1 MEKPFTACYV
11 DPPFKFLDPVCV
23 GMDILPLQ
31 RLMSSPGTSYQVVKT
46 NCYERSFLGKV
57 STTMNILPVG
67 KR

>member
-31 RLMSSPGTSYQVVKT
+31 RLMSSPGTSYHQVVKT
-46 NCYERSFLGKV
+46 NCY
-57 STTMNILPVG
+57 
-67 KR
+67 